1 MWHAGIKIFAVTV
14 GFLPILLGAIPA
26 DDLKPIDISAN
37 AFYYDN
43 IKGIATY
50 TGDVVAIQG
59 SRKMTGDKLELF
71 RNAHGDVSAITLHG
85 HPAQHQSLTDANKPL
100 FFAKANTIHYD
111 PLAKYLTLTDNAW
124 IAQAGD
130 EYAAPLIEYDVG
142 LQTMKS
148 AANTQGRTTIIIK
161 PRP

>member
-1 MWHAGIKIFAVTV
+1 MWQEGIKKFAMTV
-14 GFLPILLGAIPA
+14 GLLPLILCAISS
-26 DDLKPIDISAN
+26 DDVKPIDISAN
-37 AFYYDN
+37 GFYYDN

-59 SRKMTGDKLELF
+59 SRKMTGDKLELI
-71 RNAHGDVSAITLHG
+71 RNAHGDVSLITLHG
-85 HPAQHQSLTDANKPL
+85 HPARHQSLTDANKPL
-100 FFAKANTIHYD
+100 FFAKANTIQYD
-111 PLAKYLTLTDNAW
+111 PLAKYLTLSENAW

-130 EYAAPLIEYDVG
+130 EYTAPLIEYDVG

-148 AANTQGRTTIIIK
+148 AANKQGRTTITIK